1 MYPVIN
7 YIVTGEIGGFSGMYI
22 IIIGAGKVGYFLAK
36 RLTGNKHTVSII
48 DKNKLVCEETAR
60 EIEALVINGDGCDP
74 KILEEAGISRADVI
88 AAVTGDDEDNLI
100 ICQLAKE
107 RFSVQRTVGRVNNPD
122 NEHTFSE
129 LGIDIPVDSTNII
142 AKIIEEEVSFSD
154 FVTLMSFKRGKL
166 AIVRVDLPEDSPV
179 INKEIKDIIL
189 PENSVLV
196 SILRGDDV
204 IVPKGNTILKP
215 GDDVVALTLIGNEPQ
230 LLNLLAGKL

>member
-1 MYPVIN
+1 MYVL
-7 YIVTGEIGGFSGMYI
+7 
-22 IIIGAGKVGYFLAK
+22 IIGAGKVGYFLAK
-36 RLTGNKHTVSII
+36 RLTANKHTVSIV
-48 DKNKLVCEETAR
+48 DKNKVVCEEIAK
-60 EIEALVINGDGCDP
+60 ELEALVVNGDGCDP
-74 KILEEAGISRADVI
+74 KILEEAGVSRADVL

-107 RFSVQRTVGRVNNPD
+107 RFNIQRTVGRVNNPD
-122 NEHTFSE
+122 NEYTFSE
-129 LGIDIPVDSTNII
+129 LGIDIPVDATKII

-179 INKEIKDIIL
+179 INKEVKDIVL
-189 PENSVLV
+189 PEDSVLV

-204 IVPKGNTILKP
+204 IVPKGNTLLLP

>member
-1 MYPVIN
+1 
-7 YIVTGEIGGFSGMYI
+7 MYI

-36 RLTGNKHTVSII
+36 RLTEGKHIVSII
-48 DKNKLVCEETAR
+48 DKNKVVCEDTAR
-60 EIEALVINGDGCDP
+60 DIEALVINGDGCDP
-74 KILEEAGISRADVI
+74 RILEEAGISRADVV

-129 LGIDIPVDSTNII
+129 LGIDIPVDSTKII

-166 AIVRVDLPEDSPV
+166 AIVRVDLPQDSPV
-179 INKEIKDIIL
+179 INKEVKDIVL

-196 SILRGDDV
+196 SILRKDDV
-204 IVPKGNTILKP
+204 IVPKGNTILQP

-230 LLNLLAGKL
+230 LLSLLAGKL

>member
-1 MYPVIN
+1 
-7 YIVTGEIGGFSGMYI
+7 MYI
-22 IIIGAGKVGYFLAK
+22 IIIGAGKVGFFLAK
-36 RLTGNKHTVSII
+36 RLIGNKHTVSIV
-48 DKNKLVCEETAR
+48 DKNKLICEETAR
-60 EIEALVINGDGCDP
+60 DIEALVINGDGCDP
-74 KILEEAGISRADVI
+74 KILEEAGISRCDVM

-107 RFSVQRTVGRVNNPD
+107 RFNVQRTVGRVNNPD
-122 NEHTFSE
+122 NEYIFSE
-129 LGIDIPVDSTNII
+129 LGIDIPVDATKII
-142 AKIIEEEVSFSD
+142 AKIIDEEVSFSD
-154 FVTLMSFKRGKL
+154 FVTLMSFRRGKL

-179 INKEIKDIIL
+179 INKEVKDIIL

-204 IVPKGNTILKP
+204 IVPKGNTVLKP